1 MRIEIINGDK
11 LKVYNSIDELPIER
25 LHKFNKLLLIDSCV
39 GSTADDINTH
49 IEKAIRLID
58 LDVKSAK
65 IELTNLSGLIYLI
78 NEKINPKLISFYV
91 LVAEINDVPMTDI
104 SDENLNRLLKKY
116 SNTKV
121 GWLRNKVEA
130 LKKKLMSN

>member
-1 MRIEIINGDK
+1 MRIETINGDR

-39 GSTADDINTH
+39 GSTVEDINTH

-78 NEKINPKLISFYV
+78 NEKISPKLLSFYV

-104 SDENLNRLLKKY
+104 SDENLNRLLEKY
-116 SNTKV
+116 SNIKV

-130 LKKKLMSN
+130 FKKKLMSN

>member
-1 MRIEIINGDK
+1 M
-11 LKVYNSIDELPIER
+11 
-25 LHKFNKLLLIDSCV
+25 
-39 GSTADDINTH
+39 GSTAEDINTH

-78 NEKINPKLISFYV
+78 NEKINPKLLSFYV

-104 SDENLNRLLKKY
+104 SDENLNRLLEKY